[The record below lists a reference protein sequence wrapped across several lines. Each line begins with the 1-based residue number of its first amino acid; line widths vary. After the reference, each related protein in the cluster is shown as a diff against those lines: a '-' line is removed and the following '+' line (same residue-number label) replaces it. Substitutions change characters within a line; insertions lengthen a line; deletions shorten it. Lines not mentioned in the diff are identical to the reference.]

1 MRCPRC
7 SDQTLATLTHD
18 QVEIERCAACQGIWL
33 DASELEKLLAA
44 APRELLV
51 DDRRFTPT
59 NLPGPKLPCPSCLGG
74 QLIKL
79 NSRARPGTIVDSCTV
94 CYGTWLDAGE
104 LARLSHRDLWSWLA
118 KTFGG

>member
-7 SDQTLATLTHD
+7 SDQMLATHSYD
-18 QVEIERCAACQGIWL
+18 GIEIERCPACHGVWL

-44 APRELLV
+44 APRELLS
-51 DDRRFTPT
+51 DDGRFAPT
-59 NLPGPKLPCPSCLGG
+59 DQPGPKLPCPSCLGG

-104 LARLSHRDLWSWLA
+104 LAQLSHRDLWSWLT